1 MNEITENSCA
11 SCNKSTGKSKVRRKT
26 EFNSLMNRLKRIEG
40 QIRGLQRMLEN
51 NCYCTDIMLQVSA
64 TKSALTSFNNKLL
77 ENHLNSCV
85 LNDVQDGNTE
95 KIEELIHILK
105 KIY

>member
-1 MNEITENSCA
+1 MKDKTKTDNCCVCLSPKT
-11 SCNKSTGKSKVRRKT
+11 KVRGKN
-26 EFNSLMNRLKRIEG
+26 ELNSLMNRLKRIEG

-85 LNDVQDGNTE
+85 LEDVKAGNSE
-95 KIEELIHILK
+95 KLEELMTIIK
-105 KIY
+105 KIT